1 MDQTPDPMPWNV
13 VNNYNY
19 GVLESDG
26 KNKIECSNTVFGNT
40 SPEFWKQCFCEVKP
54 RMNPRFCAQ
63 EGGKCNQ
70 CLGNV
75 VYGAYKYNGKK
86 ATFEQMLETQYA
98 VTQIKGRATDIK
110 CDNAMFGDP
119 LPGTRKGCF
128 CDDVGALTDD
138 KIGADLAYFH
148 NQYQV
153 EQDKLL
159 QE

>member
-1 MDQTPDPMPWNV
+1 
-13 VNNYNY
+13 
-19 GVLESDG
+19 
-26 KNKIECSNTVFGNT
+26 
-40 SPEFWKQCFCEVKP
+40 
-54 RMNPRFCAQ
+54 
-63 EGGKCNQ
+63 
-70 CLGNV
+70 
-75 VYGAYKYNGKK
+75 VYGAYKYNGKR
-86 ATFEQMLETQYA
+86 ATFDQMLETQYA

-110 CDNAMFGDP
+110 CDNAQFGDP

-159 QE
+159 QEQLQMQMAAEAQANQDRLAAIEAYKQEMTAQYEAEQAADAAWAE